1 MAERPTDPIDFADL
15 ARALLDRAETLV
27 PQWLPGGRRNG
38 AEWVCGDLAGGPG
51 GSCSV
56 NLVTGAWA
64 DFSGDDRGG
73 DLISLYAA
81 IHNLNQGQAARRLMG
96 ELGWQRPQPARGTG
110 RSAKH
115 FGADMPLDETR
126 PEPPPADDGPAV
138 DARAAGGHRRSVWRA
153 IVPVPAHAPPA
164 DFRHW
169 HYTEVAGSWEYRFEG
184 QLYGH
189 VVRFATSDGGKEILP
204 HTWCVDEGDARGT
217 QRWHWKQ
224 WDEPRPLYVPA
235 TLLSG
240 TPRDVPVV
248 LVEGEKCAL
257 AGHQLLGHEFDFVSW
272 PGGSN
277 AWAKA
282 AWGWLLG
289 RTVYL
294 WPDADAKRAKLTPQ
308 ERKDGVDPASKP
320 LLPESRQPGMKAMV
334 NIGSLLV
341 AEQACTVLMCPVP
354 APDKV
359 ATDGWDIADAI
370 AGGWTAED
378 VRAFIRG
385 ARSFVPPDDA
395 ARAKAAGGIST
406 PTSAGAG
413 RGEGA
418 GDAGAVGDESRAWR
432 DKLLTSANSGAIK
445 AVRENVVLAIDGMAL
460 DADKGGG
467 WLPGVPEAEGVIAF
481 NEFTND
487 VVKLRDTPW
496 GTAAGV
502 WDEVDELEMGNWLT
516 RVHWLPSMPRGTLEE
531 AVAMVAKR
539 HRFHP
544 VRDRF
549 NALRGTWDGEKRLGT
564 WLRRCCLE
572 EDEFDDGDRLQQYLA
587 RVGTWLVMAVCARVL
602 TPGCKFD
609 YMVIFEG
616 AQGVGKST
624 LARLLGCEWFAD
636 TGLVLGDK
644 DSYQNLQGVL
654 VYEWGELDSLT
665 KTEVTK
671 VKQFISS
678 MKDRFRASFDR
689 RAKDYPRQVVFIG
702 TTNEDHYLVDPTGN
716 RRMLPVR
723 VTRQIDLEW
732 FAANRDQLF
741 AEALVYLDAGD
752 RFHPTTK
759 EQRELFEPQQQQRQI
774 ENAIQAAILRYL
786 YDEDQKVGVSGGNGT
801 LVNDITAPDLLT
813 RLGISV
819 DKQTQALLRQATAA
833 MRHAGWTRY
842 RSSRGD
848 RPWMFKRPDGG
859 KQLPAPEGF
868 STRPTQAD
876 QPAGASDDCPF

>member
-1 MAERPTDPIDFADL
+1 MADRSSDPIDFADL

-56 NLVTGAWA
+56 NLLTGAWA

-96 ELGWQRPQPARGTG
+96 ELGWQRPQQAPARGAG

-115 FGADMPLDETR
+115 SGADMPLGETR
-126 PEPPPADDGPAV
+126 PEPPPADDEPGAAV
-138 DARAAGGHRRSVWRA
+138 DARPLGGHRRSVWRA

-240 TPRDVPVV
+240 TPCDVPVV

-334 NIGSLLV
+334 AIGSLLV
-341 AEQACTVLMCPVP
+341 ADQACTVLMCPVP

-395 ARAKAAGGIST
+395 ARAKAGAERST
-406 PTSAGAG
+406 PTGAGAG
-413 RGEGA
+413 SEEV
-418 GDAGAVGDESRAWR
+418 DPRAWR
-432 DKLLTSANSGAIK
+432 AALLTTEKGAIK
-445 AVRENVVLAIDGMAL
+445 AVRENVVVAL
-460 DADKGGG
+460 DGLPAQG
-467 WLPGVPEAEGVIAF
+467 LPGIAEAAGVIGW

-487 VVKLRDTPW
+487 VVKLRRAPW
-496 GTAAGV
+496 GTPAGV
-502 WDEVDELEMGNWLT
+502 WGEVDDLLMGEWLV
-516 RVHWLPSMPRGTLEE
+516 REHWLPSVARQTLEE
-531 AVAMVAKR
+531 ATRMVACR
-539 HRFHP
+539 HTFHP
-544 VRDRF
+544 VR
-549 NALRGTWDGEKRLGT
+549 AYLQGLTWDGQPRLAT
-564 WLRRCCLE
+564 WLRVTCLE
-572 EDEFDDGDRLQQYLA
+572 PDEWDDRDPLQRYLA
-587 RVGTWLVMAVCARVL
+587 RAGTYYLMGMVQRVL
-602 TPGCKFD
+602 VPGCKFD
-609 YMVIFEG
+609 YMLVLESPQ
-616 AQGVGKST
+616 QGRGKSS
-624 LARLLGCEWFAD
+624 LFRVLGGEYFAD
-636 TGLVLGDK
+636 TGVVLGDK
-644 DSYQNLQGVL
+644 DSYQQLQGRWM
-654 VYEWGELDSLT
+654 YEMGELDAMG
-665 KTEVTK
+665 KAEITK
-671 VKQFISS
+671 VKLYIASQS
-678 MKDRFRASFDR
+678 DYFRASFDR
-689 RAKDYPRQVVFIG
+689 RARDYPRQVVFGG
-702 TTNEDHYLVDPTGN
+702 TTNDDQYLIDSSGN
-716 RRMLPVR
+716 RRFWPVR
-723 VTRQIDLEW
+723 VTRQVDLDW
-732 FAANRDQLF
+732 LRQNRDQLF
-741 AEALVYLDAGD
+741 AEAMARLAEGKRWYPLPDEEKLLFV
-752 RFHPTTK
+752 PQQ
-759 EQRELFEPQQQQRQI
+759 EQRRAVGAI
-774 ENAIQAAILRYL
+774 EAAITAYL
-786 YDEDQKVGVSGGNGT
+786 YDQDQKVSMAGENGA
-801 LVNDITAPDLLT
+801 LVNEISANDLLQ
-813 RLGISV
+813 RIGFSL
-819 DKQTQALLRQATAA
+819 DKQTDLVHKRATAA
-833 MRHAGWTRY
+833 LRRLGWEHGK
-842 RSSRGD
+842 SKKPG
-848 RPWMFKRPDGG
+848 RPWVYRRPADGNDELASASDG
-859 KQLPAPEGF
+859 
-868 STRPTQAD
+868 STSGHDAGP
-876 QPAGASDDCPF
+876 QPAGADDDCPF